1 MLDRTDRETDE
12 AVVRSRKRRDNDVL
26 GRFIEDVF
34 DSFVEHGILAFP
46 SLLLSVMFV
55 PRDATL
61 PLVGGY
67 ATFILGLA
75 TVRDDRIHA
84 RYDGFPA
91 WPRGFAN
98 RLLLRAVYY
107 NAVIVVVAA
116 YALVSAVVPTDVA
129 STLAVVS
136 IGFGAVTGVAFP
148 AVFHLVPRRGPTPP
162 PRRRRD
168 VFALRADRRR
178 RDR

>member
-1 MLDRTDRETDE
+1 MADRTDPDTDA
-12 AVVRSRKRRDNDVL
+12 AVVRSRRRRDNDAF
-26 GRFIEDVF
+26 GRFVEDVF

-67 ATFILGLA
+67 AAFLVGLA

-84 RYDGFPA
+84 RYEAFPP
-91 WPRGFAN
+91 WPRGLAN

-107 NAVIVVVAA
+107 NVVVLVVAG
-116 YALVSAVVPTDVA
+116 YALVTAMVPA
-129 STLAVVS
+129 GAAATLAAVS
-136 IGFGAVTGVAFP
+136 IGFGAFAGVAFP
-148 AVFHLVPRRGPTPP
+148 AVCRLVPRRGPAPT
-162 PRRRRD
+162 RRRRD
-168 VFALRADRRR
+168 VFALRTDRKRR
-178 RDR
+178 NR